1 VFVRKKRDYYYVV
14 KSYREGGQ
22 VRQRVL
28 AYLGRSP
35 SLTDAREYHAQQE
48 WFWKTKR
55 PKDIDESLEYSRREE
70 YHLQQ
75 QFKLERL
82 MKRMEREKGS

>member
-14 KSYREGGQ
+14 ESYREGAR

-35 SLTDAREYHAQQE
+35 SLAVAREYHVQQE

-75 QFKLERL
+75 LFKLERL
-82 MKRMEREKGS
+82 MKRMEQEKGS